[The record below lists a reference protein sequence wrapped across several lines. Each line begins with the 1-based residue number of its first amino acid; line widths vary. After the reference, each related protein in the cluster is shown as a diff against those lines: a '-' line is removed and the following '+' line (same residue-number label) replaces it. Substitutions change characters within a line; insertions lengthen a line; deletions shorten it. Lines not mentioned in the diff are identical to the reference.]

1 MARKNND
8 AESLQSTDEL
18 KRQKI
23 IKLATYIGIFI
34 VFQIIVI
41 TVISLTIMKVK
52 TPKVRLGN
60 INVQALNS
68 VLATSS
74 FDAKFTTQ
82 LRVKNTNW
90 GPYKFD
96 AGTVTFLYQR
106 VDVRQVFIPKS
117 KAGMLSTKKIDVEV
131 SLNLNALPSRSV
143 LGTKLSRWVLTLSNQ
158 TILTGKVELMFI
170 MKKKKSAIIDYTMT
184 FDLSAKTI

>member
-1 MARKNND
+1 
-8 AESLQSTDEL
+8 
-18 KRQKI
+18 
-23 IKLATYIGIFI
+23 
-34 VFQIIVI
+34 
-41 TVISLTIMKVK
+41 MKVK